1 MRWDLWFRTAFILM
15 VVVVTTFIADA
26 ATKPDV
32 VDTAYGGFSVSP
44 PTPGIIFV
52 CHGFGCRYRAEVDL
66 TAGERAQLAQI
77 MAAGWASPVA
87 ERKAVAAAGAWVVRR
102 LAPHACTVNHVGR
115 AGMEDLDAIPEADC

>member
-1 MRWDLWFRTAFILM
+1 MRLDLWFRTAFILM

-66 TAGERAQLAQI
+66 TAGDRAQLAQI

-87 ERKAVAAAGAWVVRR
+87 AASLPLLARKITWP
-102 LAPHACTVNHVGR
+102 AP
-115 AGMEDLDAIPEADC
+115 E